1 MKLPSINQSINQS
14 SPNNSKP
21 SFGAIIHSTDLPE
34 FFKGPLGVAPIEGKV
49 KRILEECTLTNLLE
63 KLKAIKPDT
72 WELNNYTF
80 KTQQLSSTADPQ
92 LQYTFKNNS
101 NLSIHFPNGDTTTIS
116 IDKKTLEED
125 KQFYHAVFNFF
136 KDLVTDIINKPTK
149 K

>member
-1 MKLPSINQSINQS
+1 MKLQSINQS

-21 SFGAIIHSTDLPE
+21 SFGAIIHSTCLPE
-34 FFKGPLGVAPIEGKV
+34 FFSGSIGVSTIEGKV
-49 KRILEECTLTNLLE
+49 ARNLEEYTLTNLLE

-101 NLSIHFPNGDTTTIS
+101 NLSIHFSNGDSTTIS
-116 IDKKTLEED
+116 IDKETLEED

-136 KDLVTDIINKPTK
+136 KNLVTDIIHKTTK

>member
-1 MKLPSINQSINQS
+1 M
-14 SPNNSKP
+14 
-21 SFGAIIHSTDLPE
+21 
-34 FFKGPLGVAPIEGKV
+34 
-49 KRILEECTLTNLLE
+49 E
-63 KLKAIKPDT
+63 KLKAIQRDT

-101 NLSIHFPNGDTTTIS
+101 NLSIHFSNGDSTTIS
-116 IDKKTLEED
+116 IDKKTFEED